1 LYYNYNKEESM
12 QSIYTAGMS
21 SYSMA
26 NLYQPAGIV
35 NVNSSYYN
43 NNTNPNYMSQQ
54 RLDNSGGVLYAA
66 PTIKNTSSAMGLSV
80 NGAQSVET
88 LTDNNFSA
96 QHNDYQKNP
105 AAISCTSG
113 GSFSQQQSG
122 TGNTF
127 QPVLPG
133 TLYNLNN
140 QQYATIT
147 NNNNSN
153 IVLLAPVISN
163 VSAIKTGNPTPGN
176 NIDISFTSNIATL
189 NPVSISIS
197 INSNPSFNQTL
208 TSGSFFVSNNNTYI
222 FSIDHFFTPGTYTV
236 TITGT
241 DPNGGLIGINTGSL
255 TIS

>member
-1 LYYNYNKEESM
+1 M
-12 QSIYTAGMS
+12 QSIYTAGVS

-35 NVNSSYYN
+35 NVSSSYYN

-54 RLDNSGGVLYAA
+54 RLDNAGGVLYAA

-80 NGAQSVET
+80 NGTQSVEM

-96 QHNDYQKNP
+96 QHIDYQKNP
-105 AAISCTSG
+105 TAISCTSG
-113 GSFSQQQSG
+113 GSFSEQQSG

-147 NNNNSN
+147 NNIPGSSN
-153 IVLLAPVISN
+153 VVLLAPVISPVN
-163 VSAIKTGNPTPGN
+163 AIQTGNPTPGN

-189 NPVSISIS
+189 NPVYVSIS
-197 INSNPSFNQTL
+197 SFNQTL
-208 TSGSFFVSNNNTYI
+208 TPGSFFVSNNTYT
-222 FSIDHFFTPGTYTV
+222 FSINHSFTPGTYTV
-236 TITGT
+236 IITGT
-241 DPNGGLIGINTGSL
+241 NPNGGLTGTNTGSL
-255 TIS
+255 TIV

>member
-1 LYYNYNKEESM
+1 M
-12 QSIYTAGMS
+12 QSIYTAGVS

-35 NVNSSYYN
+35 NVSSSYYN

-54 RLDNSGGVLYAA
+54 RLDNAGGVLYAA

-80 NGAQSVET
+80 NGAQSVEM

-96 QHNDYQKNP
+96 QHIDYQKNP

-113 GSFSQQQSG
+113 GSFSEQQSG

-133 TLYNLNN
+133 ILYNLNN

-147 NNNNSN
+147 NNNNTN

-163 VSAIKTGNPTPGN
+163 VSAIQTGNPTPGN

-189 NPVSISIS
+189 NPVYVF

-208 TSGSFFVSNNNTYI
+208 TPANFFVSNNIYT
-222 FSIDHFFTPGTYTV
+222 FSIDYAFTPGTYTV
-236 TITGT
+236 TINGT
-241 DPNGGLIGINTGSL
+241 NPNGGLIGINTCTL
-255 TIS
+255 TIFEF